1 MLIWK
6 KTFIGEEN
14 NTSFTPT
21 SRPQKTVQKTL
32 PDGCATPAPPVA
44 LAAADDWWSNDEL
57 IQSRHQDSTLA
68 LEAWRSRPQRRHNR
82 PLPSSLVSQRQTL
95 PLMAMVLS
103 KSTHKGLQI
112 KEFLFFSL
120 RSKRIYWWYNLKIKA
135 FKWGIAWFY
144 TSRGSEEMEGQSW
157 KSKKNVIFIR

>member
-1 MLIWK
+1 MLIWW
-6 KTFIGEEN
+6 KTFIDEEN
-14 NTSFTPT
+14 NTSTP
-21 SRPQKTVQKTL
+21 SRPQKKLYKKTPL
-32 PDGCATPAPPVA
+32 PDGCETPGAAAAPPVA

-103 KSTHKGLQI
+103 KSTHRGLQK
-112 KEFLFFSL
+112 KENSFYSLQFLKMNFIHL
-120 RSKRIYWWYNLKIKA
+120 VNKA
-135 FKWGIAWFY
+135 NI
-144 TSRGSEEMEGQSW
+144 TSVLGR
-157 KSKKNVIFIR
+157 KYVC